1 MSEISPSVL
10 HSSFLCTC
18 KMGFCSCVQL
28 PFPAGELGEGE
39 KDGGLS
45 SPSLLSAFI
54 ATVLTVVASLH
65 GYIRFLLDSLS
76 SKGQVIL
83 PSRRII
89 SFLPLS
95 LPSDPRISNLLG

>member
-1 MSEISPSVL
+1 MSEISPSIL

-65 GYIRFLLDSLS
+65 GYIRLLLDSLS

-83 PSRRII
+83 P
-89 SFLPLS
+89 
-95 LPSDPRISNLLG
+95 